1 MPRPSIKPKHV
12 VNGVVRV
19 DVYGVIA
26 RAVEE
31 GLRYGITRLF
41 KHHDG
46 PMSEDEVREQI
57 HHLYDAVM
65 NDLCEVL
72 RFDDE

>member
-1 MPRPSIKPKHV
+1 MPKAKPLV
-12 VNGVVRV
+12 RSTVRV
-19 DVYGVIA
+19 DVYGVIS

-31 GLRYGITRLF
+31 GLLYGVTRLF
-41 KHHDG
+41 KHRD
-46 PMSEDEVREQI
+46 PPRITESEMREQVK
-57 HHLYDAVM
+57 HLYDAVM